1 MAQSA
6 IKSQSESQQSQII
19 EPAAAPRPSSHEK
32 IICTLSN
39 KDLWMKFSGHT
50 TEMIITKQGRSVS

>member
-1 MAQSA
+1 MAQSS
-6 IKSQSESQQSQII
+6 IKSQSESQQSQMI
-19 EPAAAPRPSSHEK
+19 EPAAPRPSSHEK